1 MPDPGWAARTPE
13 ANDLLLKAG
22 TGVGTHLAN
31 QTAWTTLGASHHASG
46 VASAINTAATAA
58 SWLGVGSAASAL
70 NVTMLNATLHGLAGW
85 VDVKPAV
92 VSTAIAA
99 FETANAAMRPA
110 PECMENRDEWG
121 VDNAINPSVL
131 WTLTPRIVSLDV
143 EYFGVMWPNN
153 AAVGATYGGVL
164 AALAESLAIPPPV
177 ATMGASPAAP
187 AQAAAAVGQAAA
199 EAAAGDGMRSAYQ
212 GVQAGSTGAGQSTS
226 AGENFGNQ
234 LSTFMQPMQA
244 VMQAAPQA
252 LQAPSGLMQ
261 APMSAMQPLQS
272 MVGMFANPGALGM
285 GGAAP
290 GASAASA
297 AGGISAAAT
306 EVGAGGGGAALGGG
320 GMPATSFTRRDRRRR
335 LRKNE
340 AGQFRGRCAQ
350 AGGIDGQRFSH
361 CRISYTCSPSSK
373 FYRTRHTLNRSNL
386 SGAEGMQT
394 CAVSSMFCQEPPIS
408 RSGSEPDI
416 ADRVVHPG
424 DPQQHGNDG
433 SDHGAVDQFQSSFYD
448 R

>member
-244 VMQAAPQA
+244 VMQAAPQGA
-252 LQAPSGLMQ
+252 AG
-261 APMSAMQPLQS
+261 AVGTDAGTDERDAAAAIDGGHVRQP
-272 MVGMFANPGALGM
+272 GRTGHGR
-285 GGAAP
+285 GGA
-290 GASAASA
+290 GS
-297 AGGISAAAT
+297 
-306 EVGAGGGGAALGGG
+306 LGGFG
-320 GMPATSFTRRDRRRR
+320 GRWDIGRGHRGRCGRRRR
-335 LRKNE
+335 RPGRRRYASDELHTSR
-340 AGQFRGRCAQ
+340 QRFRIGHQRQ
-350 AGGIDGQRFSH
+350 AGRVAAQRGFG
-361 CRISYTCSPSSK
+361 R
-373 FYRTRHTLNRSNL
+373 RRR
-386 SGAEGMQT
+386 A
-394 CAVSSMFCQEPPIS
+394 
-408 RSGSEPDI
+408 R
-416 ADRVVHPG
+416 AD
-424 DPQQHGNDG
+424 
-433 SDHGAVDQFQSSFYD
+433 DHGGWHPYRRHAGRTCGGGSPRIPWQVRAGRDGACC

>member
-1 MPDPGWAARTPE
+1 M
-13 ANDLLLKAG
+13 
-22 TGVGTHLAN
+22 GTHLAN

-290 GASAASA
+290 VCQRRASHVPSALSNRAPA
-297 AGGISAAAT
+297 AGRSGC
-306 EVGAGGGGAALGGG
+306 GPAGLWA
-320 GMPATSFTRRDRRRR
+320 PTSCARRRPR
-335 LRKNE
+335 WVAPLSE
-340 AGQFRGRCAQ
+340 ACRSDMRRGVTADPM
-350 AGGIDGQRFSH
+350 A
-361 CRISYTCSPSSK
+361 SPSRPRRCVLSM
-373 FYRTRHTLNRSNL
+373 TGGRSS
-386 SGAEGMQT
+386 SGTG
-394 CAVSSMFCQEPPIS
+394 
-408 RSGSEPDI
+408 
-416 ADRVVHPG
+416 
-424 DPQQHGNDG
+424 
-433 SDHGAVDQFQSSFYD
+433 
-448 R
+448 

>member
-58 SWLGVGSAASAL
+58 GWQGIGSAASAT
-70 NVTMLNATLHGLAGW
+70 NATMLNASLHGLAGW

-92 VSTAIAA
+92 VSAAIAA

-110 PECMENRDEWG
+110 PECMANRDEWG

-177 ATMGASPAAP
+177 AAMSASPAAP
-187 AQAAAAVGQAAA
+187 TQAATAVGQAVA
-199 EAAAGDGMRSAYQ
+199 ETAAGDGMRSAYQ
-212 GVQAGSTGAGQSTS
+212 GVQASTTGAGQSTA

-234 LSTFMQPMQA
+234 LGGLMQPMQSMMGA
-244 VMQAAPQA
+244 VPQA
-252 LQAPSGLMQ
+252 LQAPAGMMQ
-261 APMSAMQPLQS
+261 APMNAMQPLQS
-272 MVGMFANPGALGM
+272 MMGMFASPGALGM
-285 GGAAP
+285 GAAAP

-297 AGGISAAAT
+297 AGGLSAAAT
-306 EVGAGGGGAALGGG
+306 EVGAGGGGASLGGAG
-320 GMPATSFTRRDRRRR
+320 VPATSFTRPVSAFESGTSGRPVGLRPSGALGAETLRAPTTTAGGTPVGGMPVGYAGGGPRGSHGKAERPATVRVVDDRR
-335 LRKNE
+335 
-340 AGQFRGRCAQ
+340 
-350 AGGIDGQRFSH
+350 
-361 CRISYTCSPSSK
+361 
-373 FYRTRHTLNRSNL
+373 
-386 SGAEGMQT
+386 
-394 CAVSSMFCQEPPIS
+394 
-408 RSGSEPDI
+408 
-416 ADRVVHPG
+416 
-424 DPQQHGNDG
+424 
-433 SDHGAVDQFQSSFYD
+433 
-448 R
+448 

>member
-306 EVGAGGGGAALGGG
+306 EVGAGGGGAPWAAAVCQRRASHVPSALSNRA
-320 GMPATSFTRRDRRRR
+320 PAAGRSGCGPAELWAPTSCARRRPR
-335 LRKNE
+335 WVAPLSE
-340 AGQFRGRCAQ
+340 ACRSDMRRGVTADPM
-350 AGGIDGQRFSH
+350 A
-361 CRISYTCSPSSK
+361 SPSRPRRCVLSM
-373 FYRTRHTLNRSNL
+373 TGGRSS
-386 SGAEGMQT
+386 SGTG
-394 CAVSSMFCQEPPIS
+394 
-408 RSGSEPDI
+408 
-416 ADRVVHPG
+416 
-424 DPQQHGNDG
+424 
-433 SDHGAVDQFQSSFYD
+433 
-448 R
+448 

>member
-153 AAVGATYGGVL
+153 AAVGGGQQAGPPDSAVTGDPKAWILLTAT
-164 AALAESLAIPPPV
+164 
-177 ATMGASPAAP
+177 
-187 AQAAAAVGQAAA
+187 Q
-199 EAAAGDGMRSAYQ
+199 RRQ
-212 GVQAGSTGAGQSTS
+212 GV
-226 AGENFGNQ
+226 
-234 LSTFMQPMQA
+234 
-244 VMQAAPQA
+244 
-252 LQAPSGLMQ
+252 
-261 APMSAMQPLQS
+261 
-272 MVGMFANPGALGM
+272 
-285 GGAAP
+285 
-290 GASAASA
+290 
-297 AGGISAAAT
+297 
-306 EVGAGGGGAALGGG
+306 
-320 GMPATSFTRRDRRRR
+320 R
-335 LRKNE
+335 E
-340 AGQFRGRCAQ
+340 AGRPREG
-350 AGGIDGQRFSH
+350 DHRF
-361 CRISYTCSPSSK
+361 
-373 FYRTRHTLNRSNL
+373 
-386 SGAEGMQT
+386 
-394 CAVSSMFCQEPPIS
+394 
-408 RSGSEPDI
+408 D
-416 ADRVVHPG
+416 
-424 DPQQHGNDG
+424 
-433 SDHGAVDQFQSSFYD
+433 DHVN
-448 R
+448 

>member
-199 EAAAGDGMRSAYQ
+199 EAAAGDGILAALAESLAIPPPVATMGASPAAPAQAAAAVGQAAAEAAAGDGMRSAYQ

-320 GMPATSFTRRDRRRR
+320 GMPATSFTRPVSAFESGTSGRPVGLRPSGALGADVVRAPTTTVGGTPIGGMPVGHAAGGHRGSHGKSEQAATVRVVDDRR
-335 LRKNE
+335 
-340 AGQFRGRCAQ
+340 
-350 AGGIDGQRFSH
+350 
-361 CRISYTCSPSSK
+361 
-373 FYRTRHTLNRSNL
+373 
-386 SGAEGMQT
+386 
-394 CAVSSMFCQEPPIS
+394 
-408 RSGSEPDI
+408 
-416 ADRVVHPG
+416 
-424 DPQQHGNDG
+424 
-433 SDHGAVDQFQSSFYD
+433 
-448 R
+448 

>member
-285 GGAAP
+285 CG
-290 GASAASA
+290 
-297 AGGISAAAT
+297 
-306 EVGAGGGGAALGGG
+306 
-320 GMPATSFTRRDRRRR
+320 RRRR
-335 LRKNE
+335 RPGRRRYASDELHTSR
-340 AGQFRGRCAQ
+340 QRFRIGHQRQ
-350 AGGIDGQRFSH
+350 AGRVAAQRGFG
-361 CRISYTCSPSSK
+361 R
-373 FYRTRHTLNRSNL
+373 RRR
-386 SGAEGMQT
+386 A
-394 CAVSSMFCQEPPIS
+394 
-408 RSGSEPDI
+408 R
-416 ADRVVHPG
+416 AD
-424 DPQQHGNDG
+424 
-433 SDHGAVDQFQSSFYD
+433 DHGGWHPYRRHAGRTCGGGSPRIPWQVRAGRDGACC

>member
-58 SWLGVGSAASAL
+58 SWLGVGSAASA
-70 NVTMLNATLHGLAGW
+70 LNATLHGLAGW

-320 GMPATSFTRRDRRRR
+320 GMPATSFTRPVSAFESGTSGRPVGLRPSGALGADVVRAPTTTVGGTPIGGMPVGHAAGGHRGSHGKSEQAATVRVVDDRR
-335 LRKNE
+335 
-340 AGQFRGRCAQ
+340 
-350 AGGIDGQRFSH
+350 
-361 CRISYTCSPSSK
+361 
-373 FYRTRHTLNRSNL
+373 
-386 SGAEGMQT
+386 
-394 CAVSSMFCQEPPIS
+394 
-408 RSGSEPDI
+408 
-416 ADRVVHPG
+416 
-424 DPQQHGNDG
+424 
-433 SDHGAVDQFQSSFYD
+433 
-448 R
+448 

>member
-272 MVGMFANPGALGM
+272 MVGMFANPGALG
-285 GGAAP
+285 
-290 GASAASA
+290 
-297 AGGISAAAT
+297 
-306 EVGAGGGGAALGGG
+306 GG
-320 GMPATSFTRRDRRRR
+320 GMPATSFTRPVSAFESGTSGRPVGLRPSGALGADVVRAPTTTVGGTPIGGMPVGHAAGGHRGSHGKSEQAATVRVVDDRR
-335 LRKNE
+335 
-340 AGQFRGRCAQ
+340 
-350 AGGIDGQRFSH
+350 
-361 CRISYTCSPSSK
+361 
-373 FYRTRHTLNRSNL
+373 
-386 SGAEGMQT
+386 
-394 CAVSSMFCQEPPIS
+394 
-408 RSGSEPDI
+408 
-416 ADRVVHPG
+416 
-424 DPQQHGNDG
+424 
-433 SDHGAVDQFQSSFYD
+433 
-448 R
+448 